1 MTCVKLYKATGERK
15 HVGLIITQSRFLI
28 RNLSEDLGKACGAGN
43 GSGVDG
49 GEGRLHCWMEFLKLR
64 SLAHSYSKFR
74 ATEN

>member
-1 MTCVKLYKATGERK
+1 MTCVKLYKAAGERK

-49 GEGRLHCWMEFLKLR
+49 REGWPHR
-64 SLAHSYSKFR
+64 
-74 ATEN
+74 